1 MDELLKTLKKLVP
14 ALGEA
19 GVEMLADQ
27 LKDLIAQADTPWK
40 KAALKLVANAVEEF
54 GPDGIN
60 IAINEIEKLFSDDD
74 DKIPEIDWAD
84 LEVASDLLAQFQNAE
99 ADQKTATRDFLAKLS
114 ETMGVILQG
123 LIKGLI
129 NG

>member
-40 KAALKLVANAVEEF
+40 KTALKLVENAVSEF